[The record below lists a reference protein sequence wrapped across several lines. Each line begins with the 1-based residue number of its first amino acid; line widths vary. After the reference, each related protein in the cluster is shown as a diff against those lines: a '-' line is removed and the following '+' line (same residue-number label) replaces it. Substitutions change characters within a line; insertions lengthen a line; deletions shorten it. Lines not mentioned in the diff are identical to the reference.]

1 MLSNNLV
8 VPTLNGDVLVTINS
22 MSEVFIDNAK
32 VTGADILADNGVV
45 HVIDAVLLPTTTS
58 VSELNNL
65 DKEYLYSI
73 NILGEKIN
81 RSLKNQIIFD
91 VYIDGSITKRY
102 VR

>member
-1 MLSNNLV
+1 VCNL
-8 VPTLNGDVLVTINS
+8 
-22 MSEVFIDNAK
+22 A
-32 VTGADILADNGVV
+32 
-45 HVIDAVLLPTTTS
+45 TS

-91 VYIDGSITKRY
+91 VYIDGSITKRSLY
-102 VR
+102 KRVL